1 MFKNGRKELFMP
13 AKSTKSPKSSV
24 ALSAAERKAIKE
36 RALEL
41 KAQAKGLKGEAE
53 VEAKWKLMKPENRE
67 LAQAIHKLVKAVD
80 PGIEAKTWYSMPAYY
95 KDGKLICFFQSADK
109 WGTRYGTLGFDE
121 NAKLDSGSM
130 WATSFALTKLTP
142 ANSKAISALVKK
154 AIGKK

>member
-1 MFKNGRKELFMP
+1 MP

-24 ALSAAERKAIKE
+24 ALSAAEKQAIKE

-67 LAQAIHKLVKAVD
+67 LAKSIHKLVKAVD

-121 NAKLDSGSM
+121 NAKLDNGSM